1 MVLCI
6 VSTCGIHGTVQ
17 YSYQKLNNF
26 ANTCRWERDGATK
39 KRKRQRMANS
49 VEVSSPTFNIS
60 SRIDT
65 KSGSQAL
72 KPNRDERDRERVCK
86 KCWTLCSLCNIVLF
100 KQCILAFSSTNSS
113 NDTFHISPYT
123 QNELMPMVHRLLFFV
138 HYSNFVC
145 RVLVCFRFILLTL
158 YIHGLNRQKCCHQKM
173 NYRNIVSTFYYQHK
187 LNSEFDSSAH
197 FKCFIN

>member
-1 MVLCI
+1 MRHTRYGAVQLPKIKQFCKHMQMRARW
-6 VSTCGIHGTVQ
+6 SEKKKEKNNGKQCGG
-17 YSYQKLNNF
+17 F
-26 ANTCRWERDGATK
+26 
-39 KRKRQRMANS
+39 
-49 VEVSSPTFNIS
+49 
-60 SRIDT
+60 
-65 KSGSQAL
+65 
-72 KPNRDERDRERVCK
+72 KPNLQYILSHWYEKWFSSIKTKQRRERVCK
-86 KCWTLCSLCNIVLF
+86 KCWTLCSLCNIMLF

-138 HYSNFVC
+138 HYSNSVC
-145 RVLVCFRFILLTL
+145 RVLVRFRFILLTL
-158 YIHGLNRQKCCHQKM
+158 YIHGLNRQKCCHRKM

>member
-1 MVLCI
+1 MRH
-6 VSTCGIHGTVQ
+6 TRYGAVQ
-17 YSYQKLNNF
+17 LPKIKQFCKHMQMRARRS
-26 ANTCRWERDGATK
+26 EK

-72 KPNRDERDRERVCK
+72 KPNRDERESVCK

-145 RVLVCFRFILLTL
+145 RVLVRFRFILLTL
-158 YIHGLNRQKCCHQKM
+158 YIHGLNRQKCCHRKM